1 MGWFVKRSFLFG
13 YRSRAR
19 RLGDLLRKGMQDAL
33 DEDRRVAEE
42 AAAAVAKAA
51 EDAALLAA
59 AAAAEEAK
67 KAAAD
72 AALLQQAAAAAD
84 AAAAAAAVA
93 AASAPVHNKVG
104 VFENNGNST
113 VSGTTVTVDLNSGN
127 FFEMDLQGL
136 SGNVTTFTIS
146 NATQENNMVSCFIV
160 KIIQG
165 TSTTTRNFTWSSIV
179 SNGTNIDWAGGEG
192 PDITTG
198 NDKVDILSFTTYNK
212 GSTWY
217 GAPVGQEF
225 S

>member
-1 MGWFVKRSFLFG
+1 MFWFGF
-13 YRSRAR
+13 RSRAR
-19 RLGDLLRKGMQDAL
+19 RMADFLRQGMQELDQARKDA
-33 DEDRRVAEE
+33 DAAEKATE
-42 AAAAVAKAA
+42 KAAA
-51 EDAALLAA
+51 DAAILAQ

-67 KAAAD
+67 
-72 AALLQQAAAAAD
+72 
-84 AAAAAAAVA
+84 AAAAAVA
-93 AASAPVHNKVG
+93 AESTGVLNKVG
-104 VFENNGNST
+104 VFENLGTST
-113 VSGTTVTVDLNSGN
+113 VSGTTVTVNLNTGN

-146 NATQENNMVSCFIV
+146 NATQEDNMVSCFIV

-165 TSTTTRNFTWSSIV
+165 STNRNFTWSSIV

-198 NDKVDILSFTTYNK
+198 NDKVDILSFTTYDK

>member
-1 MGWFVKRSFLFG
+1 MGFWRGFG

-19 RLGDLLRKGMQDAL
+19 RMADFLRKGMQDL
-33 DEDRRVAEE
+33 DQARKDAD
-42 AAAAVAKAA
+42 AVAKAA

-72 AALLQQAAAAAD
+72 AAILAQAAAAAEASR
-84 AAAAAAAVA
+84 AAAAAAA
-93 AASAPVHNKVG
+93 ASAPVLNKVG
-104 VFENNGNST
+104 VFENLGTST
-113 VSGTTVTVDLNSGN
+113 VSGTTVTVDLDTGN

-136 SGNVTTFTIS
+136 SGNGTTFTIS
-146 NATQENNMVSCFIV
+146 NPTQEDNMVSCFIV

-165 TSTTTRNFTWSSIV
+165 STNRNFTWSSIV
-179 SNGTNIDWAGGEG
+179 SNGTNIDWAGGAG

-198 NDKVDILSFTTYNK
+198 NDKVDILSFTTYDK

>member
-1 MGWFVKRSFLFG
+1 MGFWRGFG

-19 RLGDLLRKGMQDAL
+19 RMADFLRKGMQDL
-33 DEDRRVAEE
+33 DQARKDAD
-42 AAAAVAKAA
+42 AVAKAA

-72 AALLQQAAAAAD
+72 AAILAQAAAAAD
-84 AAAAAAAVA
+84 AAAAAAAAA
-93 AASAPVHNKVG
+93 AASAPVLNKVG
-104 VFENNGNST
+104 VFENLGTST
-113 VSGTTVTVDLNSGN
+113 VSGTTVTVDLDTGN

-136 SGNVTTFTIS
+136 SGNGTTFTIS
-146 NATQENNMVSCFIV
+146 NPTQEDNMVSCFIV

-165 TSTTTRNFTWSSIV
+165 STNRNFTWSSIV
-179 SNGTNIDWAGGEG
+179 SNGTNIDWAGGAG

-198 NDKVDILSFTTYNK
+198 NDKVDILSFTTYDK

>member
-1 MGWFVKRSFLFG
+1 MGFWRGFG

-19 RLGDLLRKGMQDAL
+19 RMADFLRKGMQDL
-33 DEDRRVAEE
+33 DQARKDAD
-42 AAAAVAKAA
+42 AVAKATA
-51 EDAALLAA
+51 DATLLAA

-67 KAAAD
+67 KAAAN
-72 AALLQQAAAAAD
+72 AILLQQAADAAAVAAAAD
-84 AAAAAAAVA
+84 AAA

-104 VFENNGNST
+104 VFENNGIST
-113 VSGTTVTVDLNSGN
+113 VSGTTVTVNLNTGN

-165 TSTTTRNFTWSSIV
+165 TSTTTRNFTWASIV
-179 SNGTNIDWAGGEG
+179 SNGTNIDWSGGAG

-198 NDKVDILSFTTYNK
+198 NDKVDILSFTTYDK

-225 S
+225 Y

>member
-1 MGWFVKRSFLFG
+1 MADFL
-13 YRSRAR
+13 RQ
-19 RLGDLLRKGMQDAL
+19 GMQELDQARKDA
-33 DEDRRVAEE
+33 DAAEKATE
-42 AAAAVAKAA
+42 KAAA
-51 EDAALLAA
+51 DAAILAQ

-67 KAAAD
+67 
-72 AALLQQAAAAAD
+72 
-84 AAAAAAAVA
+84 AAAAAVA
-93 AASAPVHNKVG
+93 AESTGVLNKVG
-104 VFENNGNST
+104 VFENLGTST
-113 VSGTTVTVDLNSGN
+113 VSGTTVTVNLNTGN

-146 NATQENNMVSCFIV
+146 NATQEDNMVSCFIV

-165 TSTTTRNFTWSSIV
+165 STNRNFTWSSIV

-198 NDKVDILSFTTYNK
+198 NDKVDILSFTTYDK